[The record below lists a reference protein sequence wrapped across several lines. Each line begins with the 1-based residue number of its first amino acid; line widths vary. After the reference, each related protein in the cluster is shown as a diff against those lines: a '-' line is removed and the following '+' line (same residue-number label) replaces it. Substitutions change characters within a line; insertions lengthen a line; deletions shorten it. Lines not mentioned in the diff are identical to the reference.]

1 MKMKKIA
8 LLLIVMIALVS
19 CSSDDE
25 KASNILI
32 SVSNSQHWN
41 GENVTA
47 SDFGIT
53 EFTDEN
59 GEVLKIQKLRYL
71 ISKVILTNSFGDEIE
86 IGDYRLVDLT
96 DENTLNY
103 ATNIVVPP
111 GIYTGVSFVYGFN
124 EEDNIDQ
131 AYLDLNTASWNWP
144 EMLGGGYH
152 FMQFEGTF
160 TSPTNL
166 TPLPFA
172 YHNGTARVSE
182 GVFEQN
188 FITVNVDGLSIDS
201 SATIDIKMN
210 LAEWFKNP
218 NTWDLNV
225 LGTNL
230 MGNRDNAQIMM
241 NENGQSV
248 FTVYL
253 GD

>member
-1 MKMKKIA
+1 MKKLV
-8 LLLIVMIALVS
+8 LLLIIMIAFLS
-19 CSSDDE
+19 CNSDDD
-25 KASNILI
+25 KASDILI
-32 SVSNSQHWN
+32 SVTNSQNWD

-86 IGDYRLVDLT
+86 IGNYKLVDLT
-96 DENTLNY
+96 DNNTLNY

-111 GIYTGVSFVYGFN
+111 GTYTGISFVYGFN

-152 FMQFEGTF
+152 FMQLDGAF

-166 TPLPFA
+166 SPLPFN
-172 YHNGTARVSE
+172 YHNGTARISE

-188 FITVNVDGLSIDS
+188 FIRVNVDGLSIDS
-201 SATIDIKMN
+201 NTNIDIKMN
-210 LAEWFKNP
+210 LAEWF
-218 NTWDLNV
+218 
-225 LGTNL
+225 
-230 MGNRDNAQIMM
+230 
-241 NENGQSV
+241 
-248 FTVYL
+248 
-253 GD
+253 